1 MIMSETIAF
10 IGLGNI
16 GSAMAQRLLDAG
28 YSLRVYNRTRSKAE
42 PLARRGAQVVD
53 EPRDA
58 VDLGGIVITSL
69 ADDDAL
75 EEVTLG
81 EHGFLDRLGAGGLH
95 LSTSTI
101 APATAAR
108 LAALHEQHQSTYLG
122 TPVLG
127 RPEAV
132 TAGQLWIMLAGP
144 AAAKPRAQ
152 PVLRALGQ
160 GVFDFGEQP
169 EAANVVKLAL
179 NFLLEAMMEALA
191 EAFTFAEKQGI
202 ARADLNNIIGQTTFA
217 CPAYQLYG
225 RTIAERR
232 FTPAGFR
239 LPLGLK
245 DIQLVLQAAG
255 DHTAPMP
262 TADLLRD
269 RLLSGMAKGRQDLDW
284 SAMALGA
291 AEDAGLSLQA

>member
-1 MIMSETIAF
+1 MSETIAV
-10 IGLGNI
+10 IGLGNM
-16 GSAMAQRLLDAG
+16 GTQMAQRLLGAG

-42 PLARRGAQVVD
+42 PLARRGAQIVD
-53 EPRDA
+53 EPRNA
-58 VDLGGIVITSL
+58 VEPGGIVLTSL
-69 ADDDAL
+69 ANDDAV

-81 EHGFLDRLGAGGLH
+81 EHGFLDRLGEGGLH

-108 LAALHEQHQSTYLG
+108 LATQHEQRHSTYLAA
-122 TPVLG
+122 PVLG

-132 TAGQLWIMLAGP
+132 AAGQLWIMLAGP
-144 AAAKPRAQ
+144 PAAKPRAQ
-152 PVLRALGQ
+152 PVLQALSQ
-160 GVFDFGEQP
+160 GLFDFGERP
-169 EAANVVKLAL
+169 EAANVVKLAM

-202 ARADLNNIIGQTTFA
+202 ARADLNHVIGQTTFD

-225 RTIAERR
+225 SAIAERR

-245 DIQLVLQAAG
+245 DIQLVLEAAA

-262 TADLLRD
+262 AADLLRD

-284 SAMALGA
+284 SALALGA
-291 AEDAGLSLQA
+291 AEDAGLSPLA

>member
-1 MIMSETIAF
+1 MSETIAF
-10 IGLGNI
+10 LGLGNM
-16 GSAMAQRLLDAG
+16 GMQMAQRLLDAG
-28 YSLRVYNRTRSKAE
+28 YPLRVYNRTRSKAE

-53 EPRDA
+53 EPRAA
-58 VDLGGIVITSL
+58 VEPGGTAITSL
-69 ADDDAL
+69 ADDAAL
-75 EEVTLG
+75 EAITLG
-81 EHGFLDRLGAGGLH
+81 EHGFLDRLGEGGLH
-95 LSTSTI
+95 LSMSTI

-108 LAALHEQHQSTYLG
+108 LAALHEQSHSAYLG
-122 TPVLG
+122 APVLG

-132 TAGQLWIMLAGP
+132 AAGELWIMLAGP
-144 AAAKPRAQ
+144 AAAKQRAQ

-160 GVFDFGEQP
+160 GVFDFGERP

-245 DIQLVLQAAG
+245 DIQLVLQAAA

-262 TADLLRD
+262 AADLLRD

-284 SAMALGA
+284 SALTLGA
-291 AEDAGLSLQA
+291 AEDAGLSPQA

>member
-1 MIMSETIAF
+1 MSETIAF
-10 IGLGNI
+10 LGLGNM
-16 GSAMAQRLLDAG
+16 GTQMAQRLLDAG
-28 YSLRVYNRTRSKAE
+28 YALRVYNRTRSKAE
-42 PLARRGAQVVD
+42 PLARKGAQVVD
-53 EPRDA
+53 EPRAA
-58 VDLGGIVITSL
+58 VEPGGMVITSL
-69 ADDDAL
+69 ANDAAL

-81 EHGFLDRLGAGGLH
+81 EHGFLDRLGADGLH

-101 APATAAR
+101 APTTAAR
-108 LAALHEQHQSTYLG
+108 LAALHEQRHSTYLG

-132 TAGQLWIMLAGP
+132 AAGQLWIMLAGP
-144 AAAKPRAQ
+144 AAAKERAQ

-160 GVFDFGEQP
+160 GVFDFGERP
-169 EAANVVKLAL
+169 EAANVVKLSL

-245 DIQLVLQAAG
+245 DIQLVLQAAA

-284 SAMALGA
+284 SALALGA
-291 AEDAGLSLQA
+291 AEDAGLSPQA